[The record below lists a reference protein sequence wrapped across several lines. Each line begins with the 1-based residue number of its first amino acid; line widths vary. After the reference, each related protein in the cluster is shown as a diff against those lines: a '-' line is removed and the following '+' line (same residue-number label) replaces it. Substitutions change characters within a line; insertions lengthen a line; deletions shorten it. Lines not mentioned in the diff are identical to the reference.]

1 MILNLHIQKNNV
13 FLLPP
18 PRYCIGR
25 HQVTLLLCWD
35 LKGICG
41 ERAEGGV
48 WVEEVTCAEPRVG
61 EGRAAVF
68 EHLLGSLGG
77 CCTGQGRDK
86 GRCAPREG

>member
-48 WVEEVTCAEPRVG
+48 PTGPSLERTTVKRATALG
-61 EGRAAVF
+61 EGRPGAKCR
-68 EHLLGSLGG
+68 EEERRGS
-77 CCTGQGRDK
+77 
-86 GRCAPREG
+86 